1 MTADALAADPE
12 LGSYPLRCDQC
23 GRILECTPADVRVFS
38 AIGPPACCGEA
49 MAFPA
54 VPAIAAVSA
63 RPGRRR
69 PARPGVVC
77 QLRRRAQG
85 PGPDLAH
92 GLVDVSAHGL
102 GVRLEAQLVPGDPV
116 EVALSRPGMAR
127 PLVVPGQ
134 VRWCRPDAGGRYLA
148 GVRLDRPL
156 TAAEMDG
163 LAR

>member
-12 LGSYPLRCDQC
+12 LGSYPLRCDRC
-23 GRILECTPADVRVFS
+23 GRILECTPADVRVY
-38 AIGPPACCGEA
+38 AALGPPACCGEP

-69 PARPGVVC
+69 QARPGVNC
-77 QLRRRAQG
+77 QLRRRAAG
-85 PGPDLAH
+85 PAPLLAV

-102 GVRLEAQLVPGDPV
+102 GVRLEAQLMPAESV
-116 EVALSRPGMAR
+116 EVTLSRPGMTR
-127 PLVVPGQ
+127 PVVVPGQ
-134 VRWCRPDAGGRYLA
+134 IRWCQTDAGGHYLA

-156 TAAEMDG
+156 TSAEMDG